1 MTAKKLTPD
10 NMETVQS
17 FLKQDTRKVPAV
29 LFEEAQKNLGTDDI
43 PNEIFLTRDYHDL
56 EVEKLWKKVWQWV
69 CREENLAEPGDYFVY
84 EIADLSVILVRGTD
98 GKIRGFYNSCLHRGT
113 QLCVA
118 QGRSLALRCPFHGWT
133 WKLDGTLAHIPCRWD
148 FEQVTDEAFKLPE
161 VKVETWQGFVFINF
175 DPQSDSLE
183 SYLENIPEHFPQ
195 FALQDRFIAAH
206 VVKIMPANW
215 KVVLGA
221 FLEAYHSITTHPQI
235 LKFTGDANSQY
246 DIYGR
251 HNRMITP
258 FAVES
263 PHLGKSSDPLSA
275 AKAFL
280 TFGGTDISTI
290 DFPEN
295 VSSRAFAA
303 EFSRQ
308 AFQQLSG
315 VDYTAVSDSEM
326 LDAISYF
333 IFPNFMS
340 WPGVG
345 SPLQFRF
352 RPYGNDPD
360 ACLMDVLLLQ
370 PFPGDQRPPSA
381 AIHWLKHNETWSDA
395 PELGGLGGVL
405 DQDSANLGRIQKGL
419 KTAAKPGITL
429 GNYQESRIRHF
440 HQTLAKQLQIE

>member
-1 MTAKKLTPD
+1 MTTQKLTD
-10 NMETVQS
+10 NSMETVQS
-17 FLKQDTRKVPAV
+17 FLKADTRKVPSV
-29 LFEEAQKNLGTDDI
+29 LLETTSKNLGNANI
-43 PNEIFLTRDYHDL
+43 PNDIFFSQDAHNL

-69 CREENLAEPGDYFVY
+69 CREENLANVGDYITY

-98 GKIRGFYNSCLHRGT
+98 YKIRGFYNSCLHRGT
-113 QLCVA
+113 QLCVD
-118 QGRSLALRCPFHGWT
+118 QGHALALRCPFHGWT
-133 WKLDGTLAHIPCRWD
+133 WKLDGTLSHIPCEWD
-148 FEQVTDEAFKLPE
+148 FEQVDNQVFKLPE
-161 VKVETWQGFVFINF
+161 VKVETWQEFVFINF
-175 DPQSDSLE
+175 DPNSESLE
-183 SYLENIPEHFPQ
+183 SYLENIPEHFQQ
-195 FALQDRFIAAH
+195 FALKNRFIAAH
-206 VVKIMPANW
+206 AVKVMPANW

-258 FAVES
+258 FAVTS

-280 TFGGTDISTI
+280 AFGGTDINTI
-290 DFPEN
+290 NFPEN
-295 VSSRAFAA
+295 GSSRPFAA
-303 EFSRQ
+303 EVSRQ
-308 AFQQLSG
+308 AFQQLTG
-315 VDYTAVSDSEM
+315 VDYTEVSDAEM

-352 RPYGNDPD
+352 RPYGNNPD
-360 ACLMDVLLLQ
+360 ASIMDILLLR
-370 PFPGDQRPPSA
+370 PFVEGNRPTA
-381 AIHWLKHNETWSDA
+381 APTRWLTSEQKWADA

-405 DQDSANLGRIQKGL
+405 DQDTSNLYRIQKGL
-419 KTAAKPGITL
+419 KTSAKTGITL
-429 GNYQESRIRHF
+429 GKYQESRIRHF
-440 HQTLAKQLQIE
+440 HNTLTQQLQTE